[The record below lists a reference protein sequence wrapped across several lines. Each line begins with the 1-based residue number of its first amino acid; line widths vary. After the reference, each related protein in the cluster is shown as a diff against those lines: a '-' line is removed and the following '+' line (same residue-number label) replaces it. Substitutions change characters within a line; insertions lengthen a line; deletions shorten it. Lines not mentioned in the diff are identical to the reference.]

1 MTHAFELPDTL
12 ATLSVTLSV
21 TPRAAPSAAPSA
33 IDQIGFELG

>member
-12 ATLSVTLSV
+12 ATLSV